1 MDPLIE
7 YILLALVVVGAGY
20 SGYGIGWAK
29 GVRLGTAKVIDHLV
43 YHGEYDPVNKLTI
56 CKIEDE
62 S

>member
-7 YILLALVVVGAGY
+7 YILLVLVVVGAGY
-20 SGYGIGWAK
+20 SSYGIGWAK
-29 GVRLGTAKVIDHLV
+29 GVRLGTEKVVDHLLR
-43 YHGEYDPVNKLTI
+43 HGEYDPVNKLTI